1 MPEKTRILVV
11 DDDAQLVREVRAFL
25 EQRGY
30 AVTVAQDGLEALRL
44 AAETAPNLVVLDIN
58 FPAPKSSKGRML
70 DGLEVLKRLRETD
83 STPILMLSATNIS
96 AVKVM
101 ALSAGADDY
110 VSKPFELPE
119 LGARVEA
126 ILRRASHAVAGEKVL
141 SFHRLRLDPGE
152 RRVWKDG
159 ELVDLT
165 GLEFDI
171 LYTLALRPAH
181 VFSRDA
187 IIDRAWK
194 GEALCVPQAVNVH
207 IGHIRQKLED
217 DPSHPVFITTVRGS
231 GYRFEDVP
239 A

>member
-1 MPEKTRILVV
+1 MTEKIRILVV
-11 DDDAQLVREVRAFL
+11 DDDPQLVREVRSFL

-30 AVTVAQDGLEALRL
+30 AVTVAHDGATALRL
-44 AAETAPNLVVLDIN
+44 VRETAPHLVVLDIN
-58 FPAPKSSKGRML
+58 FPASKTSKDRAV
-70 DGLEVLKRLRETD
+70 DGLEVLQRLRD
-83 STPILMLSATNIS
+83 SDDIPILMLSATNIS

-110 VSKPFELPE
+110 VSKPFDLPE

-126 ILRRASHAVAGEKVL
+126 ILRRVGHAVSAEKVL
-141 SFHRLRLDPGE
+141 SFARLRLDPGE
-152 RRVWKDG
+152 RRAWKDG
-159 ELVDLT
+159 KLVDLT

-171 LYTLALRPAH
+171 LYTLAQRPAH

-187 IIDRAWK
+187 LIELAWK

-231 GYRFEDVP
+231 GYRFEDAP